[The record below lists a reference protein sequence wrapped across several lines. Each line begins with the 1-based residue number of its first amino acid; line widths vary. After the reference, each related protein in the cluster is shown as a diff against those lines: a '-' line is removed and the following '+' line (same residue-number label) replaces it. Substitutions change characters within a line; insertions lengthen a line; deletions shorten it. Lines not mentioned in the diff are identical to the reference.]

1 MSTFFNLFP
10 KTLYKID
17 NSNELDTVTNLT
29 ANFSILNSSIN
40 ATQGFFDYTI
50 SEGDTPEIVAHKI
63 YGDSEYHWLIMRI
76 NGIMDV
82 KTDWPLTYSQ
92 LMDSIE
98 DLYGITY
105 AQTNYKTHYK
115 IERKTLVKTGDYL
128 EEYVTIDAD
137 TYASLAPISTFY
149 TLPDGTSMQRNITKE
164 RFSYY
169 DTEVQLNENKRSIRL
184 VKPEYK
190 NLILSELERVLSNG

>member
-92 LMDSIE
+92 LMETIDDI
-98 DLYGITY
+98 YGLTWS
-105 AQTNYKTHYK
+105 QTNYKTHYK

-137 TYASLAPISTFY
+137 IYANLSPSSTFF

>member
-92 LMDSIE
+92 LMETIDDI
-98 DLYGITY
+98 YGLTWS
-105 AQTNYKTHYK
+105 QTNYKTHYK

-137 TYASLAPISTFY
+137 IYANLSPSSTFF
-149 TLPDGTSMQRNITKE
+149 TLPDGTSMRRNITKE